1 MTISVITR
9 TLGRASLRRAV
20 ESVEQQ
26 GIEGVEIVVVA
37 EVPGVGLNDL
47 ELRIQHDKVLCLS
60 TKPGARLGYRKNVE
74 LGAVVDADTVR
85 ASCRNGILEVRV
97 RKKKS

>member
-1 MTISVITR
+1 MDVF
-9 TLGRASLRRAV
+9 A
-20 ESVEQQ
+20 EPQ
-26 GIEGVEIVVVA
+26 EIVVVA

-47 ELRIQHDKVLCLS
+47 ELRIRDDKVLCLS
-60 TKPGARLGYRKNVE
+60 TKAEARLGYRKDVE
-74 LGAVVDADTVR
+74 LGAVVDAGTVR